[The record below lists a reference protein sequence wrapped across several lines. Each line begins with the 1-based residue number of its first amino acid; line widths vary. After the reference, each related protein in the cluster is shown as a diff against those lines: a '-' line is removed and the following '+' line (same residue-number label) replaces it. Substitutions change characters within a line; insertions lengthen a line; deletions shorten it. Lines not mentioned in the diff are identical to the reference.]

1 MICEE
6 KKTQVNYSPEIL
18 RFIINNCNIN
28 LDDIQ
33 NDMEQ
38 MERKELLEKHPYKIW
53 EGKDGEW
60 YTKLLEPNGT
70 KKLRHRKTRE
80 ELEDVI
86 VEHIR
91 NTIERPTVDSV
102 FKEWL
107 NTRLERE
114 EIEKSTYS
122 RYQRDFQ
129 RYFVALKER
138 EINGITPFEIEEHVK
153 NTIQELK
160 LTRKAFNNMRT
171 LIYGIFRYAKRKD
184 LIRFNIKEIMEDI
197 EFSKK
202 EFKQVHHEDN
212 EQVFMTNE
220 EEKMIQ
226 YLEENQDLLNLGLL
240 LLFKTGLR
248 IGELVS
254 LNKEDIHLN
263 KISISKTE
271 TIYQDEDGE
280 THYDIKSFPKTEAG
294 IRDVI
299 VPDNCL
305 WLLSKIR
312 KLCPF
317 GQYMFM
323 QDGERIRSYVFR
335 TRLYSNCKKL
345 GIVMKSPHKVR
356 KTYGSKL
363 YDAETITESFIIG
376 QMGHTDI
383 TCLKK
388 HYYYNRMT
396 DKEKQEMLNQS
407 MVL

>member
-1 MICEE
+1 M
-6 KKTQVNYSPEIL
+6 
-18 RFIINNCNIN
+18 RFIINKCNIN

-60 YTKLLEPNGT
+60 YTKLLEPDGT
-70 KKLRHRKTRE
+70 KKLRHRKSLE

-86 VEHIR
+86 VDHIR
-91 NTIERPTVDSV
+91 RTIEHPSV
-102 FKEWL
+102 EKVFDEWIDGK
-107 NTRLERE
+107 LEHE

-122 RYQRDFQ
+122 RYKRDFA
-129 RYFVALKER
+129 RYFPKIKDRDIQEVTE
-138 EINGITPFEIEEHVK
+138 FEIEEFLK

-160 LTRKAFNNMRT
+160 LTRKAYSNMRT
-171 LIYGIFRYAKRKD
+171 LLYGIFRYAKKKNLVRFSIKD
-184 LIRFNIKEIMEDI
+184 TIEDI

-202 EFKQVHHEDN
+202 EFKQIHHEDN

-220 EEKMIQ
+220 EEKMTT
-226 YLEENQDLLNLGLL
+226 YLEENPDLINLGLL

-254 LNKEDIHLN
+254 LNKEDIQKNIIH
-263 KISISKTE
+263 ISKTE
-271 TIYQDEDGE
+271 TIYQDENGE
-280 THYDIKSFPKTEAG
+280 THYDIKDCPKTEAG

-305 WLLSKIR
+305 WILDKIR

-317 GQYMFM
+317 GQYVFM
-323 QDGERIRSYVFR
+323 KDGERIRSYIFR
-335 TRLYSNCKKL
+335 TRLYSNCRKL
-345 GIVMKSPHKVR
+345 GIVVKSPHKVR

-363 YDAETITESFIIG
+363 YDSDSITEAFMIE

-388 HYYYNRMT
+388 HYYYNRLT
-396 DKEKQEMLNQS
+396 KKEKQDMLNGA